1 MRYRKTISELEIFLA
16 GHRIHVA
23 DLSEMMMA
31 DWAIDLLCQGLAV
44 STVTRHLNSLNG
56 MVKDAA
62 KAGMIK
68 QNNAAR
74 SISKSL
80 SELRSVPALLGVSV
94 FDGIL
99 SFLRDSLKE
108 REDNRYNVFMDM
120 VLFSMLNGAISLD
133 SVSRLKKENM
143 QDY

>member
-68 QNNAAR
+68 QNN
-74 SISKSL
+74 
-80 SELRSVPALLGVSV
+80 
-94 FDGIL
+94 
-99 SFLRDSLKE
+99 
-108 REDNRYNVFMDM
+108 
-120 VLFSMLNGAISLD
+120 
-133 SVSRLKKENM
+133 
-143 QDY
+143 